1 MHEHRFRTLFRWSLW
16 LALVAFGAVGLYLRL
31 TYGHRLANYG
41 SYIPWGLWVACYIYF
56 VGMSAGLFVIAS
68 VVLIARTQSLLPMA
82 PLTLLCAVLTL
93 VMALL
98 SIGLDL
104 GHMNRAG
111 EVMLHANL
119 HSMMAWMIFLYS
131 TYMVVLLVES
141 ALVAVP
147 RLRAWR
153 DLHGVRGRLARLAT
167 RIPEETAERWLQ
179 RLGIAGIPLA
189 IAFSGG
195 VGALFATVG
204 ARPYWNHGLFPIIF
218 LAGALLSGAGCL
230 AAVIFVVWPRRD
242 ETFRAG
248 LALLGRLMLYLL
260 IFDTILEWAEFSI
273 PMWQGISHE
282 MPIFHEIL
290 YGRFWASFWII
301 HLLLGVAVPVV
312 LLWRWSE
319 RPLAVAVSGA
329 LVAVTF
335 ISVRLNIVIPPLT
348 IPLIEG
354 LDEAYVSPRLD
365 YTYFPSWPEWA
376 VLSAALAIGSTLFW
390 AAVSLLPILPARAE
404 GERS

>member
-1 MHEHRFRTLFRWSLW
+1 MHEHRLRSIFRWSLW
-16 LALVAFGAVGLYLRL
+16 LGLVVFGAIGLYLRL
-31 TYGHRLANYG
+31 AYGHRLANYG

-68 VVLIARTQSLLPMA
+68 VVLVTRTPSLLPMA

-98 SIGLDL
+98 SIGMDL

-111 EVMLHANL
+111 EVMIHANL
-119 HSMMAWMIFLYS
+119 RSMMAWMIFLYS
-131 TYMVVLLVES
+131 TYMVVLLIQS
-141 ALVAVP
+141 AFVALP
-147 RLRAWR
+147 RLREWHDA
-153 DLHGVRGRLARLAT
+153 GGIRGRVGRMAT
-167 RIPEETAERWLQ
+167 RIPEDVAERWLH

-230 AAVIFVVWPRRD
+230 AAVVYLVWPRRD
-242 ETFRAG
+242 ETFRQG

-260 IFDTILEWAEFSI
+260 IFDTVLEWAEFSI
-273 PMWQGISHE
+273 PMWQGISEE

-290 YGRFWASFWII
+290 YGRFWASFWIV
-301 HLLLGVAVPVV
+301 HVLMGVAVPVV
-312 LLWRWSE
+312 LLWRWGE

-329 LVAVTF
+329 LVAATF
-335 ISVRLNIVIPPLT
+335 ISVRLTIVIPPLT
-348 IPLIEG
+348 VPLIEG
-354 LDEAYVSPRLD
+354 LEEAYVSPRLD
-365 YTYFPSWPEWA
+365 YAYFPSWPEWA
-376 VLSAALAIGSTLFW
+376 VFAAALAIGSTLFW
-390 AAVSLLPILPARAE
+390 IAVSLLPILPSAE
-404 GERS
+404 AERS

>member
-1 MHEHRFRTLFRWSLW
+1 MHEQRLRSVFRWSLW

-31 TYGHRLANYG
+31 AYGHRLANYG

-68 VVLIARTQSLLPMA
+68 VVLVTRTPALLPMA

-98 SIGLDL
+98 SIGMDL

-111 EVMLHANL
+111 EVMIHANL
-119 HSMMAWMIFLYS
+119 RSMMAWMIFLYS
-131 TYMVVLLVES
+131 TYMVVLLIES
-141 ALVAVP
+141 ALVALP
-147 RLRAWR
+147 RLRQWHDAG
-153 DLHGVRGRLARLAT
+153 GVRGRVGRLAT
-167 RIPEETAERWLQ
+167 RIPEDVSERWLH

-189 IAFSGG
+189 VAFSGG

-230 AAVIFVVWPRRD
+230 AAVVYLVWPQRD
-242 ETFRAG
+242 ETFRQG

-260 IFDTILEWAEFSI
+260 IFDTLLEWAEFSI
-273 PMWQGISHE
+273 PMWQGISEE

-290 YGRFWASFWII
+290 YGRFWASFWIV
-301 HLLLGVAVPVV
+301 HLLLGVAVPV
-312 LLWRWSE
+312 LFLWRWGE

-329 LVAVTF
+329 LVAATF
-335 ISVRLNIVIPPLT
+335 ISVRLTIVIPPLT

-365 YTYFPSWPEWA
+365 YAYFPSWPEWA
-376 VLSAALAIGSTLFW
+376 VFAAALAIGSTLFW
-390 AAVSLLPILPARAE
+390 IAVSLLPILPAAE
-404 GERS
+404 AERS